1 MNEKHWMN
9 TSLADFMVDST
20 ENPRAVNLPYINLKT
35 LELAFT
41 SRMKLLQDLT
51 DKEVDFLCDNNLAPE
66 EIAGSL
72 GYDYASRGTIGRM
85 VERFPK
91 SHEEAV
97 DQLSQF
103 EKTRREEFLKQERMK
118 RKDKKK
124 AKAVLKRANLKK
136 KAVCL

>member
-1 MNEKHWMN
+1 
-9 TSLADFMVDST
+9 
-20 ENPRAVNLPYINLKT
+20 
-35 LELAFT
+35 
-41 SRMKLLQDLT
+41 MKLLQDLT

-124 AKAVLKRANLKK
+124 AKSVLKRANLKK